1 MSDLENQKHHF
12 LPLSKEQA
20 REILI
25 SHSKNPRNH
34 KIIQSDFYAS
44 ARNPICGDEVVVQL
58 SLQTESLD
66 KTVSEVGIQVQACT
80 ICTASAS
87 LMSEMILRKK
97 ITDVKKLAAQFLE
110 QLTNLNFLQTPWPQ
124 ELQHLGALE
133 HLKINKTRLSCGLL
147 PWICLGNVLQKT
159 ES

>member
-1 MSDLENQKHHF
+1 MSDLENQRDHF

-20 REILI
+20 HEILI

-34 KIIQSDFYAS
+34 KTIQSDFYAS
-44 ARNPICGDEVVVQL
+44 ARNPICGDEVSVQL

-66 KTVSEVGIQVQACT
+66 QTVSEVGIQVQACA

-97 ITDVKKLAAQFLE
+97 ITDIKKLSAEFSE
-110 QLTNLNFLQTPWPQ
+110 QLTNSNFLQTPWPPA
-124 ELQHLGALE
+124 LQHLGALE

-147 PWICLGNVLQKT
+147 PWICLGYVLRKT